1 MLYYIEQDSGSFNE
15 YNEVIA
21 VALVTN
27 EQAIKALRNYSVS
40 VTAIGNKMLRKISL
54 YAIIF
59 SQIICERRKLHGFC
73 IETI

>member
-1 MLYYIEQDSGSFNE
+1 MRLFHYTGLFSRKIPYYIEQDSGSFNE

-40 VTAIGNKMLRKISL
+40 VTAIGNKMLRKTAL

-59 SQIICERRKLHGFC
+59 L
-73 IETI
+73 